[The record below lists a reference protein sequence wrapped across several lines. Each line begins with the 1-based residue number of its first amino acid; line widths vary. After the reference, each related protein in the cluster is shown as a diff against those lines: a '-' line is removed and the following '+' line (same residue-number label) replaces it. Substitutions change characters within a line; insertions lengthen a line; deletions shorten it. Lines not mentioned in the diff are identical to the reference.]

1 MNEKNL
7 VWAVDTGSHFSGSIS
22 TKVFLTEAEAKAYYD
37 ERESAAYRKIYQTR
51 DIWNFREKEIERR
64 KHLKDDRT
72 NLKRIREVIG
82 LSQSKLAKESGVN
95 IRMIQ
100 HYEQGVKD
108 LNKAQAITVYRLA
121 QALNCTVEDL
131 LEK

>member
-1 MNEKNL
+1 MSNYEL
-7 VWAVDTGSHFSGSIS
+7 VYAPGIELV
-22 TKVFLTEAEAKAYYD
+22 
-37 ERESAAYRKIYQTR
+37 REDFKTALE
-51 DIWNFREKEIERR
+51 FRRQ
-64 KHLKDDRT
+64 
-72 NLKRIREVIG
+72 NKRYTQKK
-82 LSQSKLAKESGVN
+82 LSEESGVN

-108 LNKAQAITVYRLA
+108 INKAQAITVYKLA